1 MIEYQEAIERILANI
16 SNVRNTKLLKLEKA
30 LGCIVAAD
38 ICSPLDIPFFDN
50 SAMDGYAISLE
61 SDRHTYQIVA
71 EIAADKQAPQVLKQ
85 GEAARIF
92 TGAPMPSGAD
102 TVVKQEIC
110 LIEQNLLSFDLE
122 QVKKGMNVRYQGTQN
137 KKGDVIVPSGTLIT
151 PGVTGLIASVGLNE
165 ILVYK
170 KPKVAIIITGSE
182 LQDIGK
188 PLKYGQVYN
197 SNGLYLKHFLKNLG
211 IKNVKLFF
219 AKDDFEK
226 LHFITQKAMKKSDFV
241 IFTGGISVGDYDFVK
256 EVLVKEDVVELFYKV
271 KQKPGKPIFVGK
283 KEDQWIFALP
293 GNPASVISC
302 AQMYL
307 KPTLIATMGAKDSF
321 QPQLKLS
328 SNQNFENNGPLSLF
342 LKAKIVGNHIDILPN
357 QESFNM
363 IVFNEADVIVRIP
376 PYSSIK
382 SQSTLLDIY
391 LLN

>member
-30 LGCIVAAD
+30 LGYYVAED
-38 ICSPLDIPFFDN
+38 VCSPLDIPFFDN

-61 SDRHTYQIVA
+61 SERHTYQIVS
-71 EIAADKQAPQVLKQ
+71 EIAADKQAPQVLQQ

-92 TGAPMPSGAD
+92 TGAPIPSGAD

-110 LIEQNLLSFDLE
+110 YVEQNLLSFDLE

-137 KKGDVIVPSGTLIT
+137 KKGDVIVPSGKLIT
-151 PGVTGLIASVGLNE
+151 PAVTGLIASVGLNE
-165 ILVYK
+165 ISVYK
-170 KPKVAIIITGSE
+170 KLKVAIIITGNE

-197 SNGLYLKHFLKNLG
+197 SNGLYLKHFLNNLG

-219 AKDDFEK
+219 AKDNFEK
-226 LHFITQKAMKKSDFV
+226 LHLITQKAMKKSDFV

-256 EVLVKEDVVELFYKV
+256 DVLVKEGVVELFYKV
-271 KQKPGKPIFVGK
+271 KQKPGKPLFVGK
-283 KEDQWIFALP
+283 KVDQWIFALP

-307 KPTLIATMGAKDSF
+307 KPTLKAAMGDIDSF
-321 QPQLKLS
+321 QPHLKLS
-328 SNQNFENNGPLSLF
+328 SNQDFENNGPLSLF
-342 LKAKIVGNHIDILPN
+342 LKAKIVGNHLDILPN

-376 PYSSIK
+376 PNSSIK
-382 SQSTLLDIY
+382 SKTTLLDVY
-391 LLN
+391 LL